1 MMTVEI
7 NGVTYDHKI
16 EFKSDKKIYQ
26 SFHPV
31 IDGVEL
37 EDIDI
42 EISPN
47 EVKVPG
53 TYYVKIIIVTLK
65 QTKDR
70 VRIQA
75 FIKDA
80 DDTTEENISEA
91 SSEHIGVKVDW
102 TPRGIRGR
110 YTDLIIGFNPLTE

>member
-1 MMTVEI
+1 MSVEI
-7 NGVTYDHKI
+7 DGVTYDHKI

-42 EISPN
+42 EVSPN

-75 FIKDA
+75 FVRDA
-80 DDTTEENISEA
+80 DDTTKENISEA
-91 SSEHIGVKVDW
+91 SSEHIGAKVDW
-102 TPRGIRGR
+102 TPRVIRGR
-110 YTDLIIGFNPLTE
+110 YMDIVIGLNLPI